1 MICETDEN
9 MSGVGAEAAAELAV
23 LGSRLAR
30 IAQRFAKTRE
40 DSLGLTQPE
49 YRTLRA
55 LRRRSPRRMKQLA
68 DWQLLSSQTMSQTV
82 DRLVVA
88 GLATRTEDPAD
99 RRHLLIEATPAG
111 LASLA
116 AYEAAFVEYLKG
128 ALDELD
134 ESELADIAQVLVQLN
149 GAISAKR
156 EAGYFGARRR
166 AVHA

>member
-1 MICETDEN
+1 MIL
-9 MSGVGAEAAAELAV
+9 SGSGTEVAAELAV
-23 LGSRLAR
+23 LGSRLTR

-82 DRLVVA
+82 DQLVVA
-88 GLATRTEDPAD
+88 GLATRTEDSDD
-99 RRHLLIEATPAG
+99 RRHLLIDTTPAG
-111 LASLA
+111 LARLE
-116 AYEAAFVEYLKG
+116 AYEDAFVQYLQG

-134 ESELADIAQVLVQLN
+134 ESEISEIAAALARLN
-149 GAISAKR
+149 AAISAKR
-156 EAGYFGARRR
+156 EAGYFRSRRR
-166 AVHA
+166 TVHA

>member
-1 MICETDEN
+1 MRLTITSDA
-9 MSGVGAEAAAELAV
+9 SAQAAAELAV
-23 LGSRLAR
+23 LGSRLTR
-30 IAQRFAKTRE
+30 VAQRFAKARE
-40 DSLGLTQPE
+40 ATLGLTQPE

-82 DRLVVA
+82 DQLVVS
-88 GLATRTEDPAD
+88 GQVTRTEDPED

-116 AYEAAFVEYLKG
+116 AYEAAFVEYLEG

-134 ESELADIAQVLVQLN
+134 ESELADVAQALVRLN
-149 GAISAKR
+149 AAISAKR
-156 EAGYFGARRR
+156 EAGYFGRRR
-166 AVHA
+166 RHAHA